1 MADGPADDL
10 LKTALYD
17 RHVAAGGRIVEFGGY
32 ALPVQYAGIVAEH
45 NHTREAASLFDVS
58 HMGQVVVTGPDH
70 ATTIAALESL
80 TPADLASLAPGDMR
94 YTVLLNEAGGIED
107 DLIIT
112 RPAEGQAPDGV
123 MFMVVN
129 AARKHHDLD
138 FLRERA
144 PSDVSFDLR
153 DDLSLLALQ
162 GPRAAEVLAKHSD
175 ITEKLGFMQ
184 AGPATV
190 NGVDVNISRS
200 GYTGED
206 GFELSV
212 ANEHAPALFDLLLA
226 DPLVHPAGL
235 GARDSLR
242 LEAGLCLYGHDMTD
256 EIDPVSA
263 GLLFA
268 VGKRRR
274 TEGGFVGAEAVLEK
288 ITSGAERKRVGIRFD
303 GRQPVREGAELVD
316 TQGTVIGKVTSGTF
330 APTAQASIAMGYLP
344 ANLAREGEAVTAL
357 VRGKPISGTVVKM
370 PFVPQRYHRKPA

>member
-70 ATTIAALESL
+70 ATAIAALERL

-153 DDLSLLALQ
+153 DNLSLLALQ

-184 AGPATV
+184 AGPATIDGFAANV
-190 NGVDVNISRS
+190 SRS

-288 ITSGAERKRVGIRFD
+288 TTRGAERKRVGIRFD

-316 TQGTVIGKVTSGTF
+316 ARGTVIGKVTSGTF

-344 ANLAREGEAVTAL
+344 ADLAREGEAVTAL